1 MFQKRF
7 LRIVYLII
15 FVIVL
20 ILLYKS
26 FTHQTEPNTMEY
38 ADESMKRPS
47 DAPVYVMVFY
57 EALCPDSKNFVLK
70 QLQPAYDR
78 APNLIDIQ
86 FVPYGKAKTSTKA
99 DGSLEF
105 DCQHGPIECDANII
119 HACVIEAVHDAKT
132 RLDMVACMIRD
143 NMIPKDAFYRCAK
156 EYSVEIE
163 SIQKCYM
170 SPHGAELL
178 KLHGEATH
186 ALRPAVSFIPTIT
199 LDGQQGRQASILK
212 DLFGEV
218 CKVASG
224 RGPKPVACE

>member
-1 MFQKRF
+1 M
-7 LRIVYLII
+7 RIIYLIL
-15 FVIVL
+15 FVIIL

-26 FTHQTEPNTMEY
+26 FSNTPEPNQTQ
-38 ADESMKRPS
+38 DESRMLPS
-47 DAPVYVMVFY
+47 DAPVYTMVFY

-70 QLQPAYDR
+70 QLQPTFMR
-78 APNLIDIQ
+78 APSLIDIQ
-86 FVPYGKAKTSTKA
+86 FVPYGKATTSTNS
-99 DGSLEF
+99 DGSLAF
-105 DCQHGPIECDANII
+105 DCQHGPNECDANII

-143 NMIPKDAFYRCAK
+143 NASPKQAFYRCAK

-163 SIQKCYM
+163 SIQKCFD

-178 KLHGEATH
+178 KLHGEATN
-186 ALRPAVSFIPTIT
+186 ALKPPVSFIPTIT
-199 LDGQQGRQASILK
+199 LDGQLGRQASILK

-218 CKVASG
+218 CKIASG